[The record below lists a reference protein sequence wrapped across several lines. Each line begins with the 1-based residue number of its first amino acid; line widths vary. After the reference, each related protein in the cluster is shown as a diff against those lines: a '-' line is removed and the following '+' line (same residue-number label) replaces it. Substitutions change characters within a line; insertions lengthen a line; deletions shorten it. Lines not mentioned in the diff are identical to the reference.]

1 MASMTSLNDNIYPVI
16 DRSLKSNS
24 HVIVEIQNIVSEY
37 LDKNMNKLSTSGPIY
52 RTLFLDNDKNAIFK
66 ATGTSPELVNRV
78 IKESAY
84 IKNHWRNIASPF
96 NVVIALLISWA
107 KRHKNE
113 DFAMY
118 LVMYLVLSMYPSLH
132 SKYFPYEPNPQIMD
146 YTINNLSNKYKIK
159 QQGTIWNA
167 LLDTAVVCDKTYTQ
181 NIIRATDKDI
191 TDYIEAMKTRLNA
204 LLKKIKN
211 EFTKNYNDKNI
222 IGVEKDNEDK
232 DNFSMAESNSYAVER
247 LANSVSLKIAING
260 VDPKIVQIAAKLNDI
275 AVNDLRTTVTQM
287 VTDKEN
293 SKDIKKVIGDIL
305 LLFLTDTH
313 NSITEIRSNK
323 FILECLKI
331 YKKSNTGNKI
341 IIEIKK
347 YLDKWLAKYSDR
359 YKASNRTATLN
370 SFRRALFT
378 YFVFTIQANVN
389 LS

>member
-1 MASMTSLNDNIYPVI
+1 MTSLNDNIYPVI
-16 DRSLKSNS
+16 DGSLKSNS
-24 HVIVEIQNIVSEY
+24 HVIIEIQNIVSEY
-37 LDKNMNKLSTSGPIY
+37 LDRNMNKLSTSGPIY

>member
-16 DRSLKSNS
+16 DGSLKSNS

>member
-1 MASMTSLNDNIYPVI
+1 MASMTSLNDNIYPII
-16 DRSLKSNS
+16 DGALKTNS
-24 HVIVEIQNIVSEY
+24 HAIIEIQNVVSEY
-37 LDKNMNKLSTSGPIY
+37 LDRNMNKLSTSGPIY
-52 RTLFLDNDKNAIFK
+52 RTLFLDNDKNAVFK

-96 NVVIALLISWA
+96 NVVMALLISWA
-107 KRHKNE
+107 KRNKNN
-113 DFAMY
+113 DFAMF
-118 LVMYLVLSMYPSLH
+118 LLMYLVLSMYPSLH

-159 QQGTIWNA
+159 QQGTVWNA
-167 LLDTAVVCDKTYTQ
+167 LLDTAVVCDKTYSQ

-232 DNFSMAESNSYAVER
+232 ENYSSAESNSYAVER
-247 LANSVSLKIAING
+247 LANSISLKLAING
-260 VDPKIVQIAAKLNDI
+260 IDPKIIQIAAKLNDV
-275 AVNDLRTTVTQM
+275 AVNDLRTTVNQL
-287 VTDKEN
+287 VSDKEN
-293 SKDIKKVIGDIL
+293 SKDIKKLIGDIL
-305 LLFLTDTH
+305 LLFLTETR
-313 NSITEIRSNK
+313 NSIGEIRSNK

-347 YLDKWLAKYSDR
+347 YLDKWLAKYSER

-389 LS
+389 S

>member
-1 MASMTSLNDNIYPVI
+1 MTSLNDNIYPVI
-16 DRSLKSNS
+16 DGSLKSNS

>member
-16 DRSLKSNS
+16 DGSLKSNS

-37 LDKNMNKLSTSGPIY
+37 LDRNMNKLSTSGPIY

-107 KRHKNE
+107 KRHKKE
-113 DFAMY
+113 DFSVY

-167 LLDTAVVCDKTYTQ
+167 LLDTAIVCDKTYSQ
-181 NIIRATDKDI
+181 NIVRATDKDI

-305 LLFLTDTH
+305 LLFLTDTR